1 MLKVPRCTAFG
12 RFTLNG
18 GAEHE
23 RQTQTG
29 RHLYTFHTEKLRH
42 ASALAFILNAN
53 PSSKIA
59 REFLL
64 LTSQILLE

>member
-29 RHLYTFHTEKLRH
+29 RHLYTFHTEKLLCLGARIH
-42 ASALAFILNAN
+42 LERQPAEQNRASF
-53 PSSKIA
+53 SC
-59 REFLL
+59 
-64 LTSQILLE
+64 